1 MKNIPQED
9 VLRIVQQTGPTIPA
23 RITKAVGGDT
33 FLIGAILN
41 DLQKE
46 GKIRVTKLKLGG
58 SPFYYTPEQ
67 EFRLDDLSKYLKTI
81 HKNSYEL
88 IKTKGIIRDREYPPQ
103 VRASLREIKD
113 FAKPLEVQLTDEK
126 EIFWK
131 YYKLSNEDAKRII
144 QDRYMKEIREK
155 KPEKKETQEKIVKV
169 VPEETKKEQKE
180 EKKKKPEKTQS
191 EFMNTI
197 IDFFGKKN
205 IEVIEKE
212 IIRKTEIDFIVNV
225 PSGLGRIKYYCK
237 AKKKK
242 SCNDGDLSSVYIKG
256 QTKKLP
262 VLFLTTGKITKKA
275 KEMAENELKGIIIR
289 ENI

>member
-9 VLRIVQQTGPTIPA
+9 VLRIVREIGPTIPA
-23 RITKAVGGDT
+23 RITRKLGGDT

-46 GKIRVTKLKLGG
+46 GKIKVTKLKLGG

-67 EFRLDDLSKYLKTI
+67 EYRLDDLSKYLKNI

-88 IKTKGIIRDREYPPQ
+88 IKSRGIIRDREYPPQ
-103 VRASLREIKD
+103 VRASLREIRD
-113 FAKPLEVQLTDEK
+113 FAKPLEVQLTGEK

-131 YYKLSNEDAKRII
+131 YYKLTNDDAKKII
-144 QDRYMKEIREK
+144 QDRYMKEIREQ
-155 KPEKKETQEKIVKV
+155 KPEKKEMQQKIVRVVHEEKIKGQ
-169 VPEETKKEQKE
+169 TE
-180 EKKKKPEKTQS
+180 EKKKPDKAPP
-191 EFMNTI
+191 EFMNRLK
-197 IDFFGKKN
+197 DFFEKKN

-212 IIRKTEIDFIVNV
+212 ILRKTEIDFIVNV
-225 PSGLGRIKYYCK
+225 PSGLGRIKYYCR

-242 SCNDGDLSSVYIKG
+242 SCNDGDLSSAYIKG